1 MREWLKLV
9 REQESLTQKTIA
21 DMVGIRQSHYSEIE
35 NNKANPHPNTAK
47 AIAEVLNFDKHNV
60 SWTKFYENKENSA

>member
-1 MREWLKLV
+1 
-9 REQESLTQKTIA
+9 
-21 DMVGIRQSHYSEIE
+21 MVGIRQSHYSEIE

-60 SWTKFYENKENSA
+60 SWTKFYEDKENSA